1 MKRFVLFLSFMFVCV
16 CVCVQAYA
24 EQNYFFRDFKSTD
37 LPKKLHLDKKL
48 SQTIQPCMQ
57 LNASKHYTSTG
68 VREPDIC
75 TKSFKKSATMSYDLA
90 LGYLVSKNKQYGLK
104 AIEILNAW
112 AKELQSVD
120 TYQSEDNINFYMP
133 YMNMAYWF
141 VKKAFPSL
149 EYEDFVKRMRQY
161 SQSALNTNHGAWG
174 ILFDVSSAL
183 ALDDNA
189 LLQNSA
195 NRWQEWVFKAIDENG
210 VIASAITRSD
220 TSDYHGGPTKG
231 IKGIAYTN
239 FALLAITISGELL
252 FENGY
257 DLWGSEAGKRL
268 SVAYNKVATWILNPE
283 TFPYFQPNLIGV
295 HNNAYFIILAKHYSS
310 PSANELLK
318 QGNLHED
325 GFRLKLRSP

>member
-16 CVCVQAYA
+16 CVQAYA
-24 EQNYFFRDFKSTD
+24 EQDYFFRDFKSTD

-48 SQTIQPCMQ
+48 SQKIQPCAQ

-68 VREPDIC
+68 VREPDAC
-75 TKSFKKSATMSYDLA
+75 TKSFKKSALMSYDLA
-90 LGYLVSKNKQYGLK
+90 LGYLVSKNKPYGLK

-133 YMNMAYWF
+133 YMNMTYWF
-141 VKKAFPSL
+141 VKKAFPSP
-149 EYEDFVKRMRQY
+149 EYEDFIKRMRQY

-183 ALDDNA
+183 ALDDHA
-189 LLQNSA
+189 LLHNSA
-195 NRWQEWVFKAIDENG
+195 NRWQDWIFKAIDENG

-239 FALLAITISGELL
+239 FALLALTISGELL

-257 DLWGSEAGKRL
+257 DLWGSGAGKRL

-318 QGNLHED
+318 QGDLHED

>member
-1 MKRFVLFLSFMFVCV
+1 MKRFVLFLLFMCV
-16 CVCVQAYA
+16 CVCVQAHA
-24 EQNYFFRDFKSTD
+24 EQDYFFRDFKSTD
-37 LPKKLHLDKKL
+37 LPQKLHLDKKL
-48 SQTIQPCMQ
+48 SQTIQPCVQ
-57 LNASKHYTSTG
+57 LNASKHYTSAG
-68 VREPDIC
+68 VREPDAC
-75 TKSFKKSATMSYDLA
+75 TKSFKKSAIMSYDLA

-141 VKKAFPSL
+141 VKKAFPSP
-149 EYEDFVKRMRQY
+149 EYEDFIERMRQY

-183 ALDDNA
+183 ALDDHA

-210 VIASAITRSD
+210 VIPSAITRSD

-239 FALLAITISGELL
+239 FALLALTVSGELL

-257 DLWGSEAGKRL
+257 DLWGSGAGKRL

-318 QGNLHED
+318 QGDLHED
-325 GFRLKLRSP
+325 GFRLKLRSL

>member
-1 MKRFVLFLSFMFVCV
+1 MKRFVLFFMCV
-16 CVCVQAYA
+16 CVCVQAHA
-24 EQNYFFRDFKSTD
+24 EKDYFFRDFKSTD
-37 LPKKLHLDKKL
+37 LPQKLHLDKKL
-48 SQTIQPCMQ
+48 SQTIQPCVQ

-68 VREPDIC
+68 VREPDAC

-90 LGYLVSKNKQYGLK
+90 LGYWVSKNKQYGLK

-141 VKKAFPSL
+141 VKKAFPSP
-149 EYEDFVKRMRQY
+149 EYEDFIKRMQQY

-189 LLQNSA
+189 LLQDSA
-195 NRWQEWVFKAIDENG
+195 NRWQEWVFKAIDESG
-210 VIASAITRSD
+210 VIPSAITRSD

-239 FALLAITISGELL
+239 FALLALTISGELL

-310 PSANELLK
+310 PSADELLK
-318 QGNLHED
+318 QGDLHED
-325 GFRLKLRSP
+325 GFRLKLRSL

>member
-16 CVCVQAYA
+16 CVQAYA
-24 EQNYFFRDFKSTD
+24 EQDYFFRDFKSTD
-37 LPKKLHLDKKL
+37 LPQKLHLDKKL
-48 SQTIQPCMQ
+48 SQTIQPCAQ
-57 LNASKHYTSTG
+57 LNASKHYTSAG
-68 VREPDIC
+68 VREPDAC
-75 TKSFKKSATMSYDLA
+75 TKSFKKSALMSYDLA

-120 TYQSEDNINFYMP
+120 IYQSEDNINFYMP

-141 VKKAFPSL
+141 VKKAFPSP
-149 EYEDFVKRMRQY
+149 EYEDFIKRMRQY

-183 ALDDNA
+183 ALDDHA
-189 LLQNSA
+189 LLYNST
-195 NRWQEWVFKAIDENG
+195 NRWQEWVFKAIDEDG

-239 FALLAITISGELL
+239 FALLALTVSGELL

-257 DLWGSEAGKRL
+257 DLWGSGAGKRL
-268 SVAYNKVATWILNPE
+268 SIAYDKTATWILNPE

-310 PSANELLK
+310 PSADELLK
-318 QGNLHED
+318 QGDLHED

>member
-16 CVCVQAYA
+16 CVQAYA
-24 EQNYFFRDFKSTD
+24 EQDYFFRDFKSRD
-37 LPKKLHLDKKL
+37 LPQKLHLDKKL
-48 SQTIQPCMQ
+48 SQTIQPCAQ

-68 VREPDIC
+68 VREPDAC
-75 TKSFKKSATMSYDLA
+75 TKSFKKSALMSYDLA
-90 LGYLVSKNKQYGLK
+90 LGYLVSNNKQYGLK

-141 VKKAFPSL
+141 VKKAFPSP
-149 EYEDFVKRMRQY
+149 EYEDFIKQMHQY
-161 SQSALNTNHGAWG
+161 SQSDLNTNHGAWG

-183 ALDDNA
+183 ALDDHA

-210 VIASAITRSD
+210 VIVSAITRSD

-239 FALLAITISGELL
+239 FALLALTISGELL

-310 PSANELLK
+310 PSADELLK
-318 QGNLHED
+318 QGDLHED

>member
-1 MKRFVLFLSFMFVCV
+1 MKRFVLFFMCV
-16 CVCVQAYA
+16 CVCVQAHA
-24 EQNYFFRDFKSTD
+24 EKDYFFRDFKSTD

-48 SQTIQPCMQ
+48 SQTIQPCVQ
-57 LNASKHYTSTG
+57 LNTLKHYTSTG
-68 VREPDIC
+68 VREPNAC
-75 TKSFKKSATMSYDLA
+75 TKSFKKSAIMSYDLA

-120 TYQSEDNINFYMP
+120 TYQSEDNVNFYMP

-141 VKKAFPSL
+141 VKKAFPSP
-149 EYEDFVKRMRQY
+149 EYEYFIKRMRQY

-183 ALDDNA
+183 ALDDHA
-189 LLQNSA
+189 LLQNGA

-210 VIASAITRSD
+210 VIPSAITRSD

-239 FALLAITISGELL
+239 FAFLALTISGELL

-257 DLWGSEAGKRL
+257 DLWGSKAGKRL

-310 PSANELLK
+310 PSADELLK
-318 QGNLHED
+318 QGDLHED
-325 GFRLKLRSP
+325 GFRLKLRSL

>member
-1 MKRFVLFLSFMFVCV
+1 MKRFILSLLFMCV
-16 CVCVQAYA
+16 CVCIQAHA
-24 EQNYFFRDFKSTD
+24 EKDYFFRDFKSTD

-48 SQTIQPCMQ
+48 SQTIQPCAQ
-57 LNASKHYTSTG
+57 LNASKHYTSIG
-68 VREPDIC
+68 VREPDVC
-75 TKSFKKSATMSYDLA
+75 TKSFKKSAIMSYDLA

-112 AKELQSVD
+112 AKELQSAD

-141 VKKAFPSL
+141 VKKAFPSP
-149 EYEDFVKRMRQY
+149 EYEDFIKRMHQY

-183 ALDDNA
+183 ALDDHA

-210 VIASAITRSD
+210 VIPSAITRSD

-239 FALLAITISGELL
+239 FALLALTISGELL

-257 DLWGSEAGKRL
+257 DLWGSKAGKRL

-310 PSANELLK
+310 PSADELLK
-318 QGNLHED
+318 QGDLHED
-325 GFRLKLRSP
+325 GFRLKLRSL

>member
-16 CVCVQAYA
+16 CVQAYA
-24 EQNYFFRDFKSTD
+24 EQDYFFRDFKSRD

-48 SQTIQPCMQ
+48 SQTIQPCAQ

-68 VREPDIC
+68 VREPDVC
-75 TKSFKKSATMSYDLA
+75 TKSFKKSALMSYDLA

-141 VKKAFPSL
+141 VKKAFPSP
-149 EYEDFVKRMRQY
+149 EYEEFVKRMHQY

-183 ALDDNA
+183 ALDDHA

-239 FALLAITISGELL
+239 FALLAITVSGELL

-310 PSANELLK
+310 PSADELLK
-318 QGNLHED
+318 QGDLHED

>member
-1 MKRFVLFLSFMFVCV
+1 MKRFVLFFMCV
-16 CVCVQAYA
+16 CVCVQAHA
-24 EQNYFFRDFKSTD
+24 EQDYFFRDFKSTD

-48 SQTIQPCMQ
+48 SQTIQPCAQ

-68 VREPDIC
+68 VREPDAC
-75 TKSFKKSATMSYDLA
+75 SKSFKKSAIMSYDLA

-133 YMNMAYWF
+133 YINMAYWF
-141 VKKAFPSL
+141 VKKAFPSP
-149 EYEDFVKRMRQY
+149 EYEDFIKRMRQY

-183 ALDDNA
+183 ALDDHA

-210 VIASAITRSD
+210 VIPSAITRSD

-239 FALLAITISGELL
+239 FALLALTVSGELL

-257 DLWGSEAGKRL
+257 DLWGSKAGKRL

-310 PSANELLK
+310 PSADELLK
-318 QGNLHED
+318 QGDLHED
-325 GFRLKLRSP
+325 GFRLKLRSL

>member
-16 CVCVQAYA
+16 CVQAYA
-24 EQNYFFRDFKSTD
+24 EQDYFFRDFKSRD
-37 LPKKLHLDKKL
+37 LPQKLHLDKKL
-48 SQTIQPCMQ
+48 SQTIQPCAQ

-68 VREPDIC
+68 VREPDVC
-75 TKSFKKSATMSYDLA
+75 TKSFKKSAIMSYDLA

-141 VKKAFPSL
+141 VKKAFPSP
-149 EYEDFVKRMRQY
+149 EYEDFIKRMHQY

-189 LLQNSA
+189 LFHNSA
-195 NRWQEWVFKAIDENG
+195 NRWQDWIFKAIDENG

-239 FALLAITISGELL
+239 FALLALTISGELL

-310 PSANELLK
+310 PSADELLK
-318 QGNLHED
+318 QGDLHED

>member
-16 CVCVQAYA
+16 CVQAHA
-24 EQNYFFRDFKSTD
+24 EQDYFFRDFKSID
-37 LPKKLHLDKKL
+37 LPQKLHLDKKL
-48 SQTIQPCMQ
+48 SQKIQPCAQ
-57 LNASKHYTSTG
+57 LNASKHYTSIG
-68 VREPDIC
+68 VREPDVC
-75 TKSFKKSATMSYDLA
+75 TKSFKKSALMSYDLA
-90 LGYLVSKNKQYGLK
+90 LGYLVSQNKQYGLK

-141 VKKAFPSL
+141 VKKAFPSP
-149 EYEDFVKRMRQY
+149 EYEDFIKRMRQY

-189 LLQNSA
+189 LLHNSA

-239 FALLAITISGELL
+239 FALLALTISGELL

-310 PSANELLK
+310 PSADELLR
-318 QGNLHED
+318 QGDLHED

>member
-1 MKRFVLFLSFMFVCV
+1 MKRFVLFLSFMCV
-16 CVCVQAYA
+16 CVCVQAHA
-24 EQNYFFRDFKSTD
+24 NQDYFFRDFKSTD

-48 SQTIQPCMQ
+48 SQTIQPCAQ

-68 VREPDIC
+68 VREPDVC
-75 TKSFKKSATMSYDLA
+75 TKSFKKSALMSYDLA
-90 LGYLVSKNKQYGLK
+90 LGYWVSKNKQYGLK

-141 VKKAFPSL
+141 VKKAFPSP
-149 EYEDFVKRMRQY
+149 EYEDFIKRMCQY

-189 LLQNSA
+189 LLHNSA

-239 FALLAITISGELL
+239 FALLALTISGELL

-318 QGNLHED
+318 QGDLHED
-325 GFRLKLRSP
+325 GFRLKLRSL

>member
-1 MKRFVLFLSFMFVCV
+1 MKRFVLFFMCV
-16 CVCVQAYA
+16 CVCVQAHA
-24 EQNYFFRDFKSTD
+24 EQDYFFRDFKSTD

-48 SQTIQPCMQ
+48 SQTIQPCVQ

-68 VREPDIC
+68 VREPDAC
-75 TKSFKKSATMSYDLA
+75 SKSFKKSAIMSYDLA

-141 VKKAFPSL
+141 VKKAFPSP
-149 EYEDFVKRMRQY
+149 EYEDFIKRMRQY

-183 ALDDNA
+183 ALDDHA

-210 VIASAITRSD
+210 VIPSAITRSD

-239 FALLAITISGELL
+239 FALLALTVSGELL

-257 DLWGSEAGKRL
+257 DLWGSKAGKRL

-310 PSANELLK
+310 PSADELLK
-318 QGNLHED
+318 QGDLHED
-325 GFRLKLRSP
+325 GFRLKLRSL

>member
-1 MKRFVLFLSFMFVCV
+1 MKRFVLFFMCV
-16 CVCVQAYA
+16 CVCIQAHA
-24 EQNYFFRDFKSTD
+24 DQDYFFRDFKSTD

-48 SQTIQPCMQ
+48 SQTIQPCAQ
-57 LNASKHYTSTG
+57 LNTSKHYTSAG
-68 VREPDIC
+68 VREPDVC
-75 TKSFKKSATMSYDLA
+75 TKSFKKSAIMSYDLA

-141 VKKAFPSL
+141 VKKAFPSP
-149 EYEDFVKRMRQY
+149 EYEDFIKRMRQY

-183 ALDDNA
+183 ALDDHA

-210 VIASAITRSD
+210 VIPSAITRSD

-239 FALLAITISGELL
+239 FALLALTVSGELL

-257 DLWGSEAGKRL
+257 DLWGSGAGKRL

-318 QGNLHED
+318 QGDLHED
-325 GFRLKLRSP
+325 GFRLKLRSL

>member
-1 MKRFVLFLSFMFVCV
+1 MKRFVLFLSFMCV

-24 EQNYFFRDFKSTD
+24 EQDYFFRDFKSID

-48 SQTIQPCMQ
+48 SQTIQPCAQ

-68 VREPDIC
+68 AREPDAC
-75 TKSFKKSATMSYDLA
+75 TKSFKKSALMSYDLA

-141 VKKAFPSL
+141 VKKAFPSP
-149 EYEDFVKRMRQY
+149 EYEDFIKRMRQY
-161 SQSALNTNHGAWG
+161 SQSDLNTNHGAWG

-183 ALDDNA
+183 ALDDHA
-189 LLQNSA
+189 LLHNSA
-195 NRWQEWVFKAIDENG
+195 NRWQDWIFKAIDESG

-239 FALLAITISGELL
+239 FALLALTISGELL

-318 QGNLHED
+318 QGDLHED

>member
-16 CVCVQAYA
+16 CVQAYA
-24 EQNYFFRDFKSTD
+24 DQGYFFRDFKSTD

-48 SQTIQPCMQ
+48 SQTIQPCAQ

-68 VREPDIC
+68 VREPDAC
-75 TKSFKKSATMSYDLA
+75 TKSFKKSALMSYDLA

-141 VKKAFPSL
+141 VKKAFPSP
-149 EYEDFVKRMRQY
+149 EYEDFIKRMQQY

-195 NRWQEWVFKAIDENG
+195 NRWQDWVFKAIDENG
-210 VIASAITRSD
+210 VIPSAITRSD

-239 FALLAITISGELL
+239 FALLALTVSGELL

-318 QGNLHED
+318 QGDLHED

>member
-1 MKRFVLFLSFMFVCV
+1 MKRFVLFLLFMCV
-16 CVCVQAYA
+16 CVCVQAHA
-24 EQNYFFRDFKSTD
+24 DQDYFFRDFKSTD
-37 LPKKLHLDKKL
+37 LPQKLHLDKKL
-48 SQTIQPCMQ
+48 SQTIQPCVQ

-68 VREPDIC
+68 VREPDTC

-90 LGYLVSKNKQYGLK
+90 LGYWVSKNKQYGLK

-141 VKKAFPSL
+141 VKKAFPSP
-149 EYEDFVKRMRQY
+149 EYEDFIKRMQQY

-183 ALDDNA
+183 ALDDHA

-210 VIASAITRSD
+210 VIPSAITRSD

-239 FALLAITISGELL
+239 FALLALTVSGELL

-257 DLWGSEAGKRL
+257 DLWGSGAGKRL

-310 PSANELLK
+310 PSADELLK
-318 QGNLHED
+318 QGDLHED
-325 GFRLKLRSP
+325 GFRLKLRSL

>member
-16 CVCVQAYA
+16 CVQAYA
-24 EQNYFFRDFKSTD
+24 KQDYFFRDFKSRD
-37 LPKKLHLDKKL
+37 LPQKLHLDKKL
-48 SQTIQPCMQ
+48 SQTIQPCAQ

-68 VREPDIC
+68 AREPDAC
-75 TKSFKKSATMSYDLA
+75 TKSFKKSALMSYDLA

-141 VKKAFPSL
+141 VKKAFPSP
-149 EYEDFVKRMRQY
+149 EYEDFIKRMHQY

-183 ALDDNA
+183 ALDDHT
-189 LLQNSA
+189 LLHNSA
-195 NRWQEWVFKAIDENG
+195 NRWQDWIFKAIDENG

-239 FALLAITISGELL
+239 FALLALTISGELL

-257 DLWGSEAGKRL
+257 DLWGSGAGKRL

-310 PSANELLK
+310 PSADELLK
-318 QGNLHED
+318 QGDLHED

>member
-1 MKRFVLFLSFMFVCV
+1 MKRFVLFLSFMCV
-16 CVCVQAYA
+16 CVGVQAYA
-24 EQNYFFRDFKSTD
+24 KQDYFFRDFKSKD

-48 SQTIQPCMQ
+48 SQTIQPCVQ

-68 VREPDIC
+68 VREPDAC

-141 VKKAFPSL
+141 VKKVFPSP
-149 EYEDFVKRMRQY
+149 EYEDFIKRMRQY

-183 ALDDNA
+183 ALDDHA

-195 NRWQEWVFKAIDENG
+195 NRWQEWVFKAIDEDG

-231 IKGIAYTN
+231 IKGIAYTS
-239 FALLAITISGELL
+239 FALLALTISGELL

-257 DLWGSEAGKRL
+257 DLWGGEAGKRL
-268 SVAYNKVATWILNPE
+268 SVAYDKTATWILNPE

-310 PSANELLK
+310 PSADELLK
-318 QGNLHED
+318 QGDLHED
-325 GFRLKLRSP
+325 GFRLKLRSL

>member
-1 MKRFVLFLSFMFVCV
+1 MKRFVLFLSLMGVCV
-16 CVCVQAYA
+16 CIQAYA
-24 EQNYFFRDFKSTD
+24 EQDYFFRDFKSRD
-37 LPKKLHLDKKL
+37 LPQKLHLDKKL
-48 SQTIQPCMQ
+48 SQTIQPCAQ
-57 LNASKHYTSTG
+57 LNASKHYTATG
-68 VREPDIC
+68 VREPDAC
-75 TKSFKKSATMSYDLA
+75 TKSFKKSALMSYDLA

-141 VKKAFPSL
+141 VKKAFPSP
-149 EYEDFVKRMRQY
+149 EYEDFIKRMHQY

-183 ALDDNA
+183 ALDDHA
-189 LLQNSA
+189 LLHNSA

-239 FALLAITISGELL
+239 FALLALTISGELL

-268 SVAYNKVATWILNPE
+268 SLAYNKVATWILNPE

-310 PSANELLK
+310 PSADELLK
-318 QGNLHED
+318 QGDLHED

>member
-1 MKRFVLFLSFMFVCV
+1 MKRFVLFLLFMCV
-16 CVCVQAYA
+16 CVCTQAHA
-24 EQNYFFRDFKSTD
+24 EKDYFFRDFKSKD
-37 LPKKLHLDKKL
+37 LPQKLHLDKKL
-48 SQTIQPCMQ
+48 SQTIQPCAQ

-68 VREPDIC
+68 VREPDVC
-75 TKSFKKSATMSYDLA
+75 TKSFKKSAIMSYDLA

-104 AIEILNAW
+104 AIEFLNAW

-141 VKKAFPSL
+141 VKKAFPSP
-149 EYEDFVKRMRQY
+149 EYEDFIKRMRQY

-183 ALDDNA
+183 ALDDHA

-210 VIASAITRSD
+210 VIPSAITRSD

-239 FALLAITISGELL
+239 FALLALTISGELL

-257 DLWGSEAGKRL
+257 DLWGSKAGKRL

-310 PSANELLK
+310 PSADELLK
-318 QGNLHED
+318 QGDLHED
-325 GFRLKLRSP
+325 GFRLKLRSL

>member
-16 CVCVQAYA
+16 CVQAHA
-24 EQNYFFRDFKSTD
+24 EQDYFFRDFKSID

-48 SQTIQPCMQ
+48 SQTIQPCAQ
-57 LNASKHYTSTG
+57 LNASKHYTSIG
-68 VREPDIC
+68 VREPDVC
-75 TKSFKKSATMSYDLA
+75 TKSFKKSALMSYDLA
-90 LGYLVSKNKQYGLK
+90 LGYWVRKNKQYGLK

-141 VKKAFPSL
+141 VKKAFPSQ
-149 EYEDFVKRMRQY
+149 EYEDFIKRMRQY

-239 FALLAITISGELL
+239 FALLALTISGELL

-318 QGNLHED
+318 QGDLHED
-325 GFRLKLRSP
+325 GFRLKLRSL

>member
-1 MKRFVLFLSFMFVCV
+1 MKRFVLFLSFMCV

-24 EQNYFFRDFKSTD
+24 EQDYFFRDFKSID
-37 LPKKLHLDKKL
+37 LPQKLHLDKKL
-48 SQTIQPCMQ
+48 SQTIQPCAQ
-57 LNASKHYTSTG
+57 LNASKHYTSIG
-68 VREPDIC
+68 VREPDAC

-141 VKKAFPSL
+141 VKKAFPSP
-149 EYEDFVKRMRQY
+149 EYEDFIKRMHQY
-161 SQSALNTNHGAWG
+161 SQSALNTNHGVWG

-183 ALDDNA
+183 ALDDHA
-189 LLQNSA
+189 LLQNST
-195 NRWQEWVFKAIDENG
+195 NRWQEWVFKAIDEDG

-239 FALLAITISGELL
+239 FALLALTISGELL

-257 DLWGSEAGKRL
+257 DLWGSEAGKKL

-310 PSANELLK
+310 PSADELLK
-318 QGNLHED
+318 QGDLHED

>member
-1 MKRFVLFLSFMFVCV
+1 MKRFVLFFMCV

-24 EQNYFFRDFKSTD
+24 NQDYFFRDFKSTD
-37 LPKKLHLDKKL
+37 LPQKLHLDKKL
-48 SQTIQPCMQ
+48 SQTIQPCAQ
-57 LNASKHYTSTG
+57 LNASKHYTSIG
-68 VREPDIC
+68 VREPDVC
-75 TKSFKKSATMSYDLA
+75 TKSFKKSALMSYDLA
-90 LGYLVSKNKQYGLK
+90 LGYLVSQNKQYGLK

-141 VKKAFPSL
+141 VKKAFPSP
-149 EYEDFVKRMRQY
+149 EYEDFIKRMQQY

-183 ALDDNA
+183 ALDDHA

-239 FALLAITISGELL
+239 FALLALTISGELL

-310 PSANELLK
+310 PSADELLK
-318 QGNLHED
+318 QGDLHED
-325 GFRLKLRSP
+325 GFRLKLRSL

>member
-16 CVCVQAYA
+16 CVQAHA
-24 EQNYFFRDFKSTD
+24 EQDYFFRDFKSID

-48 SQTIQPCMQ
+48 SQTIQPCAQ

-68 VREPDIC
+68 VREPDAC
-75 TKSFKKSATMSYDLA
+75 TKSFKKSALMSYDLA

-141 VKKAFPSL
+141 VKKAFPSP
-149 EYEDFVKRMRQY
+149 EYEDFIKRMRQY

-189 LLQNSA
+189 LLHNSA

-310 PSANELLK
+310 PSADELLK
-318 QGNLHED
+318 QGDLHED
-325 GFRLKLRSP
+325 GFRLKLRSL

>member
-1 MKRFVLFLSFMFVCV
+1 MKRFVLFLSLMGV

-24 EQNYFFRDFKSTD
+24 GQDYFFRDFKSRD
-37 LPKKLHLDKKL
+37 LPQKLHLDKKL

-57 LNASKHYTSTG
+57 LNASKHYTATG
-68 VREPDIC
+68 VRESDKC
-75 TKSFKKSATMSYDLA
+75 TKSFKKSALMSYDLA

-141 VKKAFPSL
+141 VKKAFPSP
-149 EYEDFVKRMRQY
+149 EYEDFVKRMHQY

-239 FALLAITISGELL
+239 FALLALTISGELL

-257 DLWGSEAGKRL
+257 DLWGSGAGKRL

-295 HNNAYFIILAKHYSS
+295 HNNAYFIILVKHYSS
-310 PSANELLK
+310 PSADELLK
-318 QGNLHED
+318 QGDLHED

>member
-1 MKRFVLFLSFMFVCV
+1 MKRFVLFLSFMCV

-24 EQNYFFRDFKSTD
+24 EQDYFFRDFKSKD

-48 SQTIQPCMQ
+48 SQTIQPCAQ

-68 VREPDIC
+68 VREPDVC
-75 TKSFKKSATMSYDLA
+75 TKSFKKSALMSYDLA
-90 LGYLVSKNKQYGLK
+90 LGYLVSNNKQYGLK

-141 VKKAFPSL
+141 VKKAFPSP
-149 EYEDFVKRMRQY
+149 EYEDFIKRMRQY

-189 LLQNSA
+189 LLHNSA
-195 NRWQEWVFKAIDENG
+195 NRWQDWIFKAIDENG
-210 VIASAITRSD
+210 VIPSAITRSD

-239 FALLAITISGELL
+239 FALLALTISGELL

-318 QGNLHED
+318 QGDLHED
-325 GFRLKLRSP
+325 GFRLKLRSL

>member
-1 MKRFVLFLSFMFVCV
+1 MKRFVLFLLFMCV
-16 CVCVQAYA
+16 CVCVQAHA
-24 EQNYFFRDFKSTD
+24 DQDYFFRDFKSAD
-37 LPKKLHLDKKL
+37 LPQKLHLDKKL
-48 SQTIQPCMQ
+48 SQTIQPCVQ

-68 VREPDIC
+68 VREPDAC

-141 VKKAFPSL
+141 VKKAFPSP
-149 EYEDFVKRMRQY
+149 EYEDFIKRMQQY

-183 ALDDNA
+183 ALDDHA

-210 VIASAITRSD
+210 VIPSAITRSD

-239 FALLAITISGELL
+239 FALLALTVSGELL

-310 PSANELLK
+310 PSADELLK
-318 QGNLHED
+318 QGDLHED
-325 GFRLKLRSP
+325 GFRLKLRSL

>member
-1 MKRFVLFLSFMFVCV
+1 MKRFVLFFMCV
-16 CVCVQAYA
+16 CVCIQAHA
-24 EQNYFFRDFKSTD
+24 EQDYFFRDFKSTED
-37 LPKKLHLDKKL
+37 LPQKLHLDKKL
-48 SQTIQPCMQ
+48 SQTIQPCAQ

-68 VREPDIC
+68 VRESDAC

-141 VKKAFPSL
+141 VKKAFPSP
-149 EYEDFVKRMRQY
+149 EYEDFIKRMRQY

-183 ALDDNA
+183 ALDDHA

-210 VIASAITRSD
+210 VILSAITRSD

-239 FALLAITISGELL
+239 FALLALTVSGELL

-257 DLWGSEAGKRL
+257 DLWGSGAGKRL
-268 SVAYNKVATWILNPE
+268 SVAYNKTATWILNPE

-310 PSANELLK
+310 PSADELLK
-318 QGNLHED
+318 QGDLHED
-325 GFRLKLRSP
+325 GFRLKLRSL

>member
-1 MKRFVLFLSFMFVCV
+1 MKRFVLFLLFMCV
-16 CVCVQAYA
+16 CVCVQAHA
-24 EQNYFFRDFKSTD
+24 DQDYFFRDFKSTD
-37 LPKKLHLDKKL
+37 LPQKLHLDKKL
-48 SQTIQPCMQ
+48 SQTIQPCVQ

-68 VREPDIC
+68 VREPDAC

-141 VKKAFPSL
+141 VKKAFPSP
-149 EYEDFVKRMRQY
+149 EYEDFIKRMQQY

-183 ALDDNA
+183 ALDDHA
-189 LLQNSA
+189 LLQDSA
-195 NRWQEWVFKAIDENG
+195 NRWQDWIFKAIDENG
-210 VIASAITRSD
+210 VIPSAITRSD

-239 FALLAITISGELL
+239 FALLALTISGELL

-268 SVAYNKVATWILNPE
+268 FVAYNKVATWILNPE

-310 PSANELLK
+310 PSADELLK
-318 QGNLHED
+318 QGDLHED
-325 GFRLKLRSP
+325 GFRLKLRSL

>member
-16 CVCVQAYA
+16 CVQAYA
-24 EQNYFFRDFKSTD
+24 EQDYFFRDFKSTD
-37 LPKKLHLDKKL
+37 LPQKLHLDEKL
-48 SQTIQPCMQ
+48 SQTIQPCAQ

-68 VREPDIC
+68 VREPDAC
-75 TKSFKKSATMSYDLA
+75 TKSFKKSALMSYDLA
-90 LGYLVSKNKQYGLK
+90 LGYVVSENEQYGLK

-112 AKELQSVD
+112 AEELQSVD

-141 VKKAFPSL
+141 IKKAFPSP
-149 EYEDFVKRMRQY
+149 EYEDFIKRMRQY

-210 VIASAITRSD
+210 VIANAITRSD

-239 FALLAITISGELL
+239 FALLALTISGELL

-295 HNNAYFIILAKHYSS
+295 HNNAYFIILAKYYSS

-318 QGNLHED
+318 QGDLHED
-325 GFRLKLRSP
+325 GFRLKLRSL

>member
-16 CVCVQAYA
+16 CVQAYA
-24 EQNYFFRDFKSTD
+24 GQDYFFRDFKSTD

-48 SQTIQPCMQ
+48 SQTIQPCAQ
-57 LNASKHYTSTG
+57 LNASKHYTFTG
-68 VREPDIC
+68 VREPDAC
-75 TKSFKKSATMSYDLA
+75 TKSFKKSALMSYDLA

-141 VKKAFPSL
+141 VKKAFPSP
-149 EYEDFVKRMRQY
+149 EYEDFIKRMRQY

-183 ALDDNA
+183 ALDDHT
-189 LLQNSA
+189 LLHNSA
-195 NRWQEWVFKAIDENG
+195 NRWQDWIFKAIDENG

-257 DLWGSEAGKRL
+257 DLWGSGAGQRL
-268 SVAYNKVATWILNPE
+268 SIAYNKVATWILNPE

-310 PSANELLK
+310 PSADELLK
-318 QGNLHED
+318 QGDLHED

>member
-1 MKRFVLFLSFMFVCV
+1 MKRFVLFLSLMGV

-24 EQNYFFRDFKSTD
+24 GQDYFFRDFKSRD
-37 LPKKLHLDKKL
+37 LPQKLHLDKKL
-48 SQTIQPCMQ
+48 SQTIQPCAQ

-68 VREPDIC
+68 VREPDAC
-75 TKSFKKSATMSYDLA
+75 TKSFKKSALMSYDLA

-141 VKKAFPSL
+141 VKKAFPSP
-149 EYEDFVKRMRQY
+149 EYEDFIKRMRQY

-183 ALDDNA
+183 ALDDHA

-195 NRWQEWVFKAIDENG
+195 NRWQDWIFKAIDESG

-239 FALLAITISGELL
+239 FALLALTVSGELL

-257 DLWGSEAGKRL
+257 DLWGSGAGKRL

-318 QGNLHED
+318 QGDLHED

>member
-1 MKRFVLFLSFMFVCV
+1 MKRFVLFLSFMCA
-16 CVCVQAYA
+16 CVQAHA
-24 EQNYFFRDFKSTD
+24 DQDYFFRDFKSTD
-37 LPKKLHLDKKL
+37 LPQKLHLDEKL
-48 SQTIQPCMQ
+48 SQTIQTCVQ

-68 VREPDIC
+68 VREPDAC
-75 TKSFKKSATMSYDLA
+75 TKSFKKSALMSYDLA
-90 LGYLVSKNKQYGLK
+90 LGYVVSENEQYGLK

-112 AKELQSVD
+112 AEELQSVD

-141 VKKAFPSL
+141 VKKAFPSP
-149 EYEDFVKRMRQY
+149 EYEDFIKRMRQY

-195 NRWQEWVFKAIDENG
+195 NRWQEWVFKAIDEDG

-239 FALLAITISGELL
+239 FALLALTISGELL

-310 PSANELLK
+310 PNADELLK
-318 QGNLHED
+318 QGDLHED
-325 GFRLKLRSP
+325 GFRLKLRSL

>member
-1 MKRFVLFLSFMFVCV
+1 MKRFVLFFMCV
-16 CVCVQAYA
+16 CVCVQAHA
-24 EQNYFFRDFKSTD
+24 EQDYFFRDFKSTD

-48 SQTIQPCMQ
+48 SQTIQPCAQ
-57 LNASKHYTSTG
+57 LNASKHYTSIG
-68 VREPDIC
+68 VREPDAC

-141 VKKAFPSL
+141 VKKAFPSP
-149 EYEDFVKRMRQY
+149 EYEDFIKRMRQY

-183 ALDDNA
+183 ALDDHA

-210 VIASAITRSD
+210 VIPSAITRSD

-239 FALLAITISGELL
+239 FALLALTISGELL

-257 DLWGSEAGKRL
+257 DLWGSGAGKRL

-310 PSANELLK
+310 PSADELLK
-318 QGNLHED
+318 QGDLHED
-325 GFRLKLRSP
+325 GFRLKLRSL

>member
-1 MKRFVLFLSFMFVCV
+1 MKRFVLFLSLMGV

-24 EQNYFFRDFKSTD
+24 EQDYFFRDFKSTD
-37 LPKKLHLDKKL
+37 LPQKLHLDKKL
-48 SQTIQPCMQ
+48 SQTIQPCAQ
-57 LNASKHYTSTG
+57 LNASKHYTSAG
-68 VREPDIC
+68 VRELDAC
-75 TKSFKKSATMSYDLA
+75 TKSFKKSALMSYGLA
-90 LGYLVSKNKQYGLK
+90 LGYLVSKNKPYGLK
-104 AIEILNAW
+104 VIEILNAW

-141 VKKAFPSL
+141 VKKAFPSP
-149 EYEDFVKRMRQY
+149 EYEDFIKRMRQY

-183 ALDDNA
+183 ALDDHA
-189 LLQNSA
+189 LLHNSA

-310 PSANELLK
+310 PSADELLK
-318 QGNLHED
+318 QGDLHED

>member
-1 MKRFVLFLSFMFVCV
+1 MKRFVLFLSLMCV
-16 CVCVQAYA
+16 CVCVQAHA
-24 EQNYFFRDFKSTD
+24 EQDYFFRDFKSTD
-37 LPKKLHLDKKL
+37 LPQKLHLDEKL
-48 SQTIQPCMQ
+48 SQTIQPCAQ

-68 VREPDIC
+68 VREPDAC
-75 TKSFKKSATMSYDLA
+75 TKSFKKSALMSYDLA
-90 LGYLVSKNKQYGLK
+90 LGYVVSENEQYGLK

-112 AKELQSVD
+112 AEELQSVD

-141 VKKAFPSL
+141 VKKAFPSP
-149 EYEDFVKRMRQY
+149 EYEDFIKRMRQY

-183 ALDDNA
+183 ALDDHA

-195 NRWQEWVFKAIDENG
+195 NRWQEWVFKAIDEDG

-239 FALLAITISGELL
+239 FALLALTISGELL

-257 DLWGSEAGKRL
+257 DLWGSGAGKRL

-295 HNNAYFIILAKHYSS
+295 HNNAYFIILAKYYSS
-310 PSANELLK
+310 PSADELLK
-318 QGNLHED
+318 QGDLHED
-325 GFRLKLRSP
+325 GFRLKLRSL

>member
-16 CVCVQAYA
+16 CVQAYA
-24 EQNYFFRDFKSTD
+24 EQDYFFRDFKSTD

-48 SQTIQPCMQ
+48 SQTIQPCAQ

-68 VREPDIC
+68 VREPDAC
-75 TKSFKKSATMSYDLA
+75 TKSFKKSALMSYDLA

-141 VKKAFPSL
+141 VKKAFPSP
-149 EYEDFVKRMRQY
+149 EYEDFIKRMRQH

-174 ILFDVSSAL
+174 ILFDVSSVL

-189 LLQNSA
+189 LLHNSA
-195 NRWQEWVFKAIDENG
+195 NRWQDWIFKAIDENG

-239 FALLAITISGELL
+239 FALLALTISGELL

-318 QGNLHED
+318 QGDLHED

>member
-1 MKRFVLFLSFMFVCV
+1 MKRFVLFLLFMCV

-24 EQNYFFRDFKSTD
+24 EQDYFFRDFKSRD
-37 LPKKLHLDKKL
+37 LPQKLHLDKKL
-48 SQTIQPCMQ
+48 SQTIQPCAQ

-68 VREPDIC
+68 VREPDSC
-75 TKSFKKSATMSYDLA
+75 TKSFKKSALMSYDLA

-141 VKKAFPSL
+141 VKKAFPSP
-149 EYEDFVKRMRQY
+149 EYEDFIKRMRQY

-183 ALDDNA
+183 ALDDHA
-189 LLQNSA
+189 LLHNSA
-195 NRWQEWVFKAIDENG
+195 NRWQDWIFKAIDENG

-239 FALLAITISGELL
+239 FALLALTISGELL

-257 DLWGSEAGKRL
+257 DLWGSGAGKRL

-310 PSANELLK
+310 PSADELLK
-318 QGNLHED
+318 QGDLHED
-325 GFRLKLRSP
+325 GFRLKLRSL

>member
-16 CVCVQAYA
+16 CVQAYA
-24 EQNYFFRDFKSTD
+24 EQDYFFRDFKSRD
-37 LPKKLHLDKKL
+37 LPQKLHLDKKL
-48 SQTIQPCMQ
+48 SQTIQPCVQ

-68 VREPDIC
+68 VREPDSC
-75 TKSFKKSATMSYDLA
+75 TKSFKKSALMSYDLA

-141 VKKAFPSL
+141 VKKAFPSP
-149 EYEDFVKRMRQY
+149 EYEDFIKRMRQY

-183 ALDDNA
+183 ALDDHT

-210 VIASAITRSD
+210 VIPSAITRSD

-239 FALLAITISGELL
+239 FALLALTVSGELL

-257 DLWGSEAGKRL
+257 DLWGSGAGKRL

-310 PSANELLK
+310 PSTNELLK
-318 QGNLHED
+318 QGDLHED
-325 GFRLKLRSP
+325 GFRLKLRSL